1 MISKFRLISLA
12 EGGSF
17 LLLLLVAMPLKY
29 GMDLPLAVT
38 IMGWVHGILFI
49 AYLYFALG
57 CSAKYNWSERF
68 TVLTVLAGVT
78 PFACF
83 FLDKHLRQ
91 ETQNA

>member
-1 MISKFRLISLA
+1 MISTFRLVSLA
-12 EGGSF
+12 EGSSF

-38 IMGWVHGILFI
+38 IMGWVHGMLFI
-49 AYLYFALG
+49 VYLYFTLS

-68 TVLTVLAGVT
+68 TVLTVLAGII

-83 FLDKHLRQ
+83 FLDKYLRQ
-91 ETQNA
+91 YTQEA

>member
-1 MISKFRLISLA
+1 MISKFRLISFA

-49 AYLYFALG
+49 VYLYFALA

-68 TVLTVLAGVT
+68 TVLTVVAGVI

-83 FLDKHLRQ
+83 FLDKYLRQ